1 MIVGENLLL
10 LVWGVVIGTGSAL
23 LAIAPSF
30 LDRGGRLPV
39 GTLSVL
45 VTGVL
50 LTGLLASLGA
60 TAAVLRAPL
69 LPALRSE

>member
-10 LVWGVVIGTGSAL
+10 LVWGLVIGSCSAL

-30 LDRGGRLPV
+30 LDRGGQLPV

-45 VTGVL
+45 LTGVL
-50 LTGLLASLGA
+50 VTGLLASLGA
-60 TAAVLRAPL
+60 TAAALRAPL
-69 LPALRSE
+69 LSALRSE